1 MYCRNDF
8 RKFIS
13 EMLTLKND
21 KLVLKDVN
29 SVIQNLT
36 EQNLMINESFE

>member
-13 EMLTLKND
+13 EMLTIKND
-21 KLVLKDVN
+21 KVILKDIN
-29 SVIQNLT
+29 KVINNLT
-36 EQNLMINESFE
+36 EQNLMIKDIL